1 MEPEWKLYETGEI
14 YHVINDPLE
23 KILIA
28 EKDLN
33 PEQQKLIATFR
44 EVFPKMVKVDIPK
57 PLKEKKIKNP
67 DKDEDL

>member
-1 MEPEWKLYETGEI
+1 
-14 YHVINDPLE
+14 LE
-23 KILIA
+23 KNPIA

-44 EVFPKMVKVDIPK
+44 EVFPKMVRVVEVPK
-57 PLKEKKIKNP
+57 QPKEKKIKNP